1 MENLLRR
8 RAAQLAIF
16 GVMLALCPPGGASA
30 GAAGAPGGEAK
41 GGNPPYRLSGRLD
54 GWIGGAAALAVACA
68 AAAEGRSRDM
78 TPGEI
83 EALSRSDINGF
94 DRGAA
99 YNYSEGARAAGN
111 VLVAAVVAAPL
122 ALAADPGARAD
133 WAAVSAMYLETIA
146 FAAAIPSY
154 AKASFDRIRPQVY
167 NPDAPMDVRL
177 SDEPRCSFFS
187 RHASVAF
194 ASAVFLSTVH
204 DAYRP
209 HSGARPYVWAASLL
223 AAASVGAARCGA
235 GKHFPTDVI
244 AGAVVGCAAGW
255 LVPRAHRAEGANIA
269 LAPLAPGGGI
279 GVTFELRF

>member
-1 MENLLRR
+1 MEDLLRKR
-8 RAAQLAIF
+8 TIRLAVL
-16 GVMLALCPPGGASA
+16 GAMLALCPPSGASA
-30 GAAGAPGGEAK
+30 RAAATPGREAN
-41 GGNPPYRLSGRLD
+41 GGDPPYRLSGRLD
-54 GWIGGAAALAVACA
+54 GWISAAAVLAVAGAAAV
-68 AAAEGRSRDM
+68 EGRSRDM
-78 TPGEI
+78 TLGEI

-99 YNYSEGARAAGN
+99 YSYSENARAASN
-111 VLVAAVVAAPL
+111 VLLAAVVAAPL
-122 ALAADPGARAD
+122 ALAVDDRARGG
-133 WAAVSAMYLETIA
+133 WGMVSAMYLETIA

-235 GKHFPTDVI
+235 GKHFPTDVV
-244 AGAVVGCAAGW
+244 AGAVVGGAAGW
-255 LVPRAHRAEGANIA
+255 LVPRAHRAGGGDIA

-279 GVTFELRF
+279 GVTVELRF